1 MSKKLESFESFQDL
15 YSSEFIDVY
24 AQIKEKLDRHAL
36 DLLNQ
41 ESKSSLADFIK
52 LIFDNVNFETLEP
65 YEEDDEIIDLQNYN

>member
-15 YSSEFIDVY
+15 HSSEFIDVY
-24 AQIKEKLDRHAL
+24 TQIKEKLDSHAL

-52 LIFDNVNFETLEP
+52 LIFDNVNFENLEP

>member
-15 YSSEFIDVY
+15 HSSEFIDVY
-24 AQIKEKLDRHAL
+24 TQIKEKLDRHAL

-52 LIFDNVNFETLEP
+52 LIFDNVNFENLEP